1 MMDLSCVCLQKQS
14 ERRPSLAPVLCTT
27 TLFPF
32 SFGKLVDGKIQ
43 IRKPAKKM
51 PSDTTVDIAAA

>member
-1 MMDLSCVCLQKQS
+1 MYNDSFF
-14 ERRPSLAPVLCTT
+14 
-27 TLFPF
+27 FPF
-32 SFGKLVDGKIQ
+32 SFGELVDGKIQ